1 MLNAQHTQLYMSPSG
16 RQPASRQSQSDSDC
30 NHYQAGEG
38 LQIIA
43 HATNQSQSVPVIRLV
58 SDASLCNRRL
68 DSLVASCLHS
78 DSFLK

>member
-43 HATNQSQSVPVIRLV
+43 HATNRSQSVPVIRLV

-78 DSFLK
+78 DYFLK